1 MLDPETLWRIKTDA
15 NVVPVPPPVR
25 KINSKGTAVLNAQRA
40 GQWRRQIQEEAQD
53 YSGFGLKAKR
63 REPVDR
69 RRPRRGRSGICG
81 QPCGRHRAQ
90 FRRGGEQMMCAP
102 RELGTEVG
110 GRSCRI
116 SIN

>member
-1 MLDPETLWRIKTDA
+1 MILQAAAHEVSALIDRVVA
-15 NVVPVPPPVR
+15 NR
-25 KINSKGTAVLNAQRA
+25 LLLGSIRQDILERA
-40 GQWRRQIQEEAQD
+40 MPRALE
-53 YSGFGLKAKR
+53 AKR

-69 RRPRRGRSGICG
+69 RRPRRGRSGVCG